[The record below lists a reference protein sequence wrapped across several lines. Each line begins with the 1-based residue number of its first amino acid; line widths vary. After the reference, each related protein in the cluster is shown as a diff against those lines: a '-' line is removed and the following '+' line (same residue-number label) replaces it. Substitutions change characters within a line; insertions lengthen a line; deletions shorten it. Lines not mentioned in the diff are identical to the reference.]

1 VCNRHDIEI
10 SIVSYFVD
18 KVLQGTIMAK
28 RTVKNKKKSKAAKK
42 VVKKVVKKTK
52 KVKKPTAPKKAVS
65 KVTPKGILAD
75 VEHLMQMMAANDVTE
90 IDIDA
95 AGRKI
100 SLKRG
105 TFIPPSQGAPVAA
118 FTPAGPAAALAASPV
133 EEDEKP
139 QDDLIDIVSP
149 MVGTF
154 YTAPSPDSDAFA
166 APGDTINPNTVVC
179 IVEAMKVMNEIKA
192 ECAGT
197 IAEICVK
204 NAEPVE
210 FGQVMFR
217 VKPV

>member
-1 VCNRHDIEI
+1 
-10 SIVSYFVD
+10 
-18 KVLQGTIMAK
+18 MAK
-28 RTVKNKKKSKAAKK
+28 RTIKNKKKKKIVKPTVKKTVKKATKK
-42 VVKKVVKKTK
+42 VAPKKTK
-52 KVKKPTAPKKAVS
+52 KPAPKKIA
-65 KVTPKGILAD
+65 PKGILAD
-75 VEHLMQMMAANDVTE
+75 VEHLMQMMAENDVTE

-105 TFIPPSQGAPVAA
+105 MFVPPSNGSPVAA
-118 FTPAGPAAALAASPV
+118 FTPASPAAHAEASPV
-133 EEDEKP
+133 EEDTP
-139 QDDLIDIVSP
+139 PDNLIDIVSP

-166 APGDTINPNTVVC
+166 TPGDTINPNTVVC
-179 IVEAMKVMNEIKA
+179 IIEAMKVMNEIKA

-217 VKPV
+217 VKPA